1 MDTNEIKGE
10 ADEIKNQTK
19 DTIDEVKDTIK
30 STNFKEETKATTG
43 FVKEILLNPFEE
55 IRRIAT
61 EENKALGKVIIIV
74 IALIALSLIEGML
87 SYHSSVKDA
96 FKDVIM
102 AVLNP
107 IVFIAVYGVLSFVLT
122 KKEERKSLI
131 TTLSTIVI
139 TYIPGVIGLVFS
151 IVNDITKSKLY
162 IIFGVCITVCT
173 IAKYLFR
180 FFAIKYLNNSE
191 DDNETFRK
199 FLVIEAIT
207 AFVVRLIF

>member
-96 FKDVIM
+96 FKDVVM

-107 IVFIAVYGVLSFVLT
+107 IVFVAAYVIPYSLLVLLFSMSFALIQ
-122 KKEERKSLI
+122 KIISSSLPVNNFG
-131 TTLSTIVI
+131 LS
-139 TYIPGVIGLVFS
+139 
-151 IVNDITKSKLY
+151 
-162 IIFGVCITVCT
+162 
-173 IAKYLFR
+173 LFN
-180 FFAIKYLNNSE
+180 FK
-191 DDNETFRK
+191 
-199 FLVIEAIT
+199 
-207 AFVVRLIF
+207 